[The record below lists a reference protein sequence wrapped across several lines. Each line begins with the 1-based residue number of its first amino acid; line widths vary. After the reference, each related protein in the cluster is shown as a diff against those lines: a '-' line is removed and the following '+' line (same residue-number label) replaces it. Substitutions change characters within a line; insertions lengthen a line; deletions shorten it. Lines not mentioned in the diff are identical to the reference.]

1 LNVLISLMC
10 TGQIDIVIYTHCQH
24 ILLLSLKGDTH
35 LSSVGAQQA
44 CETEW
49 LFCTS
54 MPGSQ

>member
-1 LNVLISLMC
+1 MC